1 MTSIYNIH
9 TNLYKHTNIVTPN
22 AVEPLIV
29 NFQMSKLPLFS
40 VLSACLLH
48 KTKYCL
54 LPLKLKKNPG
64 LWTKN
69 PGPKFSS
76 IQRFYC
82 NNLCNINSFC
92 MSNYFIY
99 FYRKWLEFEWI
110 WLRLRLNSSHHSILI
125 YYVSIMYF
133 VNYNYCTLPLVVSF
147 FKRSAR

>member
-54 LPLKLKKNPG
+54 LPLKLKKTLVCELKTLVPNFPQFRG
-64 LWTKN
+64 STVIT
-69 PGPKFSS
+69 FA
-76 IQRFYC
+76 
-82 NNLCNINSFC
+82 
-92 MSNYFIY
+92 
-99 FYRKWLEFEWI
+99 
-110 WLRLRLNSSHHSILI
+110 ILI
-125 YYVSIMYF
+125 VSVCQIILF
-133 VNYNYCTLPLVVSF
+133 IFIGSDLNLSE
-147 FKRSAR
+147 SGSDSD